1 MAKGKKLPYNRGMSS
16 FASYNLSRP
25 LVAAL
30 EKLGYVEPSPVQQR
44 VIPKALSGASLV
56 CQSETGSGKT
66 HAYLV
71 PILESID
78 MNLPR
83 LQSIILCPSRELARQ
98 VYEFAF
104 AFTKY
109 FPRLKVRLFT
119 SESEKSQNIEGT
131 KGRLGE
137 AAPHVVVATPG
148 RAKDVLVED
157 YALDLHGV
165 RSLVLDEADMLME
178 LGYFE
183 DIDALYENLP
193 EGVQTMVFSATLN
206 QGLKQKLERY
216 VDSRFLYEG
225 EDFKTASSVAHHLV
239 DVKHVGKLEALTRFL
254 AIRRPYL
261 CLVFASKKEDVAKA
275 ASHLKS
281 SGIDC
286 IAFSGDLDSRER
298 KKAIRLIKSNA
309 FAVVVA
315 SDLLAR
321 GIDIEDVSD
330 VVSLD
335 LPSDL
340 SYYYHRAGRTGRFGK
355 TGDSWVFYN
364 ADETARA
371 KTLLGQGVAFDYFTL
386 KSDALAATEGTIIDK
401 KRPVFKHEVSDEEKK
416 DLSIARAK
424 TKVDKVRP
432 GYKAKRKKA
441 VEKVHGKYRRKAI
454 KEKVRAQTNK
464 TYAAKA
470 KKKD

>member
-1 MAKGKKLPYNRGMSS
+1 MAS
-16 FASYNLSRP
+16 FASYNLSKP

-30 EKLGYVEPSPVQQR
+30 SKLGYIEPSPVQSR
-44 VIPKALSGASLV
+44 VIPKALTGSSLV

-71 PILESID
+71 PNLENID
-78 MNLPR
+78 TNLPR
-83 LQSIILCPSRELARQ
+83 LQAIVLCPSRELARQ

-109 FPRLKVRLFT
+109 FPRLKVRLFS
-119 SESEKSQNIEGT
+119 SETEKTQNLEGT
-131 KGRLGE
+131 KGRE
-137 AAPHVVVATPG
+137 NDAAPHIVVATPG
-148 RAKDVLVED
+148 RAKDVLVGE

-183 DIDALYENLP
+183 DIDALYGNLP
-193 EGVQTMVFSATLN
+193 EKVQTMVFSATLN
-206 QGLKQKLERY
+206 QGLKQKLEKY

-225 EDFKTASSVAHHLV
+225 EDFKTASGVSHHLV
-239 DVKHVGKLEALTRFL
+239 DVKHVGKLEALSRFL
-254 AIRRPYL
+254 AIRKPYL
-261 CLVFASKKEDVAKA
+261 CLVFASKKEDVSLA
-275 ASHLKS
+275 AAHLKAN
-281 SGIDC
+281 GIDC
-286 IAFSGDLDSRER
+286 VAFSGDLEQRER
-298 KKAIRLIKSNA
+298 KKAIRLIKSNK
-309 FAVVVA
+309 FPVVVA

-321 GIDIEDVSD
+321 GIDIEDVTD

-364 ADETARA
+364 ADETSRA
-371 KTLLGQGVAFDYFTL
+371 KALLSQGVRFDYFVL
-386 KSDALAATEGTIIDK
+386 RADALTPTESTIIDK
-401 KRPVFKHEVSDEEKK
+401 KRPVFKHQISDDEKK
-416 DLSIARAK
+416 DISIAKAK

-454 KEKVRAQTNK
+454 KEKVREQTNRA
-464 TYAAKA
+464 YAAKA
-470 KKKD
+470 KKK